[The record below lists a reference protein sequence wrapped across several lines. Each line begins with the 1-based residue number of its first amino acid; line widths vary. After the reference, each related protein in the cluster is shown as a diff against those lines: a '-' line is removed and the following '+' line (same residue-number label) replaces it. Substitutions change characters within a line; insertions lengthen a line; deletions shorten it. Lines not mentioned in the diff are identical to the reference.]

1 MSLMELAVSFA
12 HNLFTILFKFISTTA
27 NVFLFCGA
35 LSLSLSIV
43 LLKKC
48 KLISHTCTHF
58 YSADF
63 LNNNNNS
70 KQWRYSPNQPMDGV
84 KLGFSYDL
92 SKIKIKN

>member
-1 MSLMELAVSFA
+1 MYFNLRLIPCIVNRCNGMSLMELAVSFA

-70 KQWRYSPNQPMDGV
+70 KQ
-84 KLGFSYDL
+84 
-92 SKIKIKN
+92 